1 VGPRYGTRAAA
12 GKTKKGRSFFQ
23 AKKQK
28 NEIYRGNQKDESVD
42 IKRGGSRI
50 RHSCCGRKNKKRQE
64 HLSGKETKK
73 RGFFFL
79 TGHSV
84 IVSE

>member
-12 GKTKKGRSFFQ
+12 GKTKKRQELLSG
-23 AKKQK
+23 KKAEK
-28 NEIYRGNQKDESVD
+28 RNLRGNQKDESVD

-73 RGFFFL
+73 EGFFFFD
-79 TGHSV
+79 
-84 IVSE
+84 